1 MKNKKIFITDN
12 EWFETGAL
20 KNPLST
26 LDCEL
31 EEYYP
36 ELFSVNY
43 DTKLLATSP
52 PTKNEE
58 DFYMYNGYREQYG
71 TYDLSALDDRIQ
83 ETGAKN
89 ILLNGFTQE
98 LFEYI
103 VPLIKDTVEIIYFF
117 KCPKIANLSV
127 LSQFSN
133 LKCVHIFYN
142 NSLTELWDMKDN
154 TKLNVISFTHITKL
168 SSIEELKHSF
178 VKYVHIDSAD
188 NYGRTKPALFEAP
201 ELEEMPYV
209 HYMSINFTRC
219 KIKKSR

>member
-1 MKNKKIFITDN
+1 MKNKKILITDKA
-12 EWFETGAL
+12 WFESTSL
-20 KNPLST
+20 KNPLPTYDHELKKYFPTFYS
-26 LDCEL
+26 LD
-31 EEYYP
+31 
-36 ELFSVNY
+36 Y
-43 DTKLLATSP
+43 DTKLLATNP
-52 PTKNEE
+52 PTKKEKEFFIHN
-58 DFYMYNGYREQYG
+58 DYRERYG
-71 TYDLSALDDRIQ
+71 TCDLSALDSEILK
-83 ETGAKN
+83 TGAKN
-89 ILLNGFTQE
+89 IFLNGFTQE

-103 VPLIKDTVEIIYFF
+103 VPLIKDTAEVIYFF

-178 VKYVHIDSAD
+178 VEYVHIDSMD
-188 NYGRTKPALFEAP
+188 NYGRTKPALFEVP
-201 ELEEMPYV
+201 ELEEMPHVRYL
-209 HYMSINFTRC
+209 SINFTRC